1 MQSPESGWVDE
12 EGGKTMKKWQIA
24 LSIVLGSVL
33 LLFGVG
39 FIMCNFIF

>member
-1 MQSPESGWVDE
+1 
-12 EGGKTMKKWQIA
+12 MKKWQIA

-33 LLFGVG
+33 FLFGVG